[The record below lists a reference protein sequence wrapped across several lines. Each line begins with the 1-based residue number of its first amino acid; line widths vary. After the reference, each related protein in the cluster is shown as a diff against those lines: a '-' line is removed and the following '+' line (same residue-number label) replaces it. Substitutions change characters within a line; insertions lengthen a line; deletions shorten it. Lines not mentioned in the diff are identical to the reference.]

1 MQVTA
6 DGVPVIWHDDYV
18 ITRSADGALAHRF
31 IAQLTL
37 AEFKRLALPQ
47 RVAEAPRVT
56 SGDTPGSAGPA
67 EGHTRVPEDPSESS
81 RPAKALAGGEGQTWA
96 VRGARGEELVRL
108 FHDSD
113 GRRMRAAEPWAVE
126 ADDDLPT
133 LAEVFKVQAF
143 EVPAPAFVP
152 EQSMLRAEQAF
163 AWYCVVAVLPRECG
177 LVLGVIPKVKCCLS
191 TPLRKC

>member
-1 MQVTA
+1 M
-6 DGVPVIWHDDYV
+6 IWHDDYV

-47 RVAEAPRVT
+47 RVAEAPRVASGGT
-56 SGDTPGSAGPA
+56 SGCAGSA
-67 EGHTRVPEDPSESS
+67 EGHAGVPAGASESS
-81 RPAKALAGGEGQTWA
+81 RPGRALAGGEEHTGA

-133 LAEVFKVQAF
+133 LAEVFKVQAI
-143 EVPAPAFVP
+143 EVSAPAFVP
-152 EQSMLRAEQAF
+152 EQSMLRAEQAV
-163 AWYCVVAVLPRECG
+163 AW
-177 LVLGVIPKVKCCLS
+177 
-191 TPLRKC
+191 